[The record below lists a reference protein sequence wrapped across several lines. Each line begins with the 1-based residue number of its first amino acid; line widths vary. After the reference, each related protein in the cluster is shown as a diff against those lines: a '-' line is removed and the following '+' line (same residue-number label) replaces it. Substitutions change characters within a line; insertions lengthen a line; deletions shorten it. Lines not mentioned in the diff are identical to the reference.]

1 MSAHLDNEE
10 TLVLDAQAGSR
21 EAFATLLNQYARR
34 LFRLALNITGN
45 QDDAADALQE
55 AFLKAYGS
63 LRAFRR
69 DSRFYTWLFQIVLNE
84 SRGVLRK
91 RRRTDRWV
99 SLDEPGET
107 DDFSNLMPREI
118 EDWGD
123 NPEQKYSK
131 TELHEILE
139 RNMER
144 LEPTLRLVFLLRD
157 VEELSI
163 AETAAM
169 LDLSVPAVKSR
180 LLRAR
185 LKLREL
191 LTQSFRQG

>member
-34 LFRLALNITGN
+34 LYRLALNITGN

-55 AFLKAYGS
+55 AFLKAYRS

-84 SRGVLRK
+84 SRSLLRK
-91 RRRTDRWV
+91 RRRTDLWV
-99 SLDEPGET
+99 SLDEPTET

-185 LKLREL
+185 LKLRQL

>member
-34 LFRLALNITGN
+34 LYRLALNITGN

-55 AFLKAYGS
+55 AFLKAYRS

-185 LKLREL
+185 LKLRQL